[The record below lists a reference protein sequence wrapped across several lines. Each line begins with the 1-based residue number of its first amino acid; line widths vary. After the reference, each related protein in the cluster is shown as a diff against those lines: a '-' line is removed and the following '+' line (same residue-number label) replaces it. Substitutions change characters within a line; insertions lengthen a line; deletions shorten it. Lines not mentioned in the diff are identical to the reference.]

1 MEKQNHS
8 EGSFIKC
15 FALIAV
21 LLPAICVPWRS
32 AAPNDSLRAGKVREA
47 LNTRIESLRRQD
59 GFPGATAAVVLSDGT
74 LVAGSTGMSD
84 LEARTPMKPSDRM
97 LAGSI
102 GKTFFAAV
110 AMNLIHEGKLD
121 LGSKI
126 EKWIGTEPWFNRI
139 PNAHQITLRM
149 LMNHTSGIP
158 EHVESPDFVAALQR
172 DPDKSWTAEE
182 LLAFTFGKLP
192 MFPAGTDWSYADT
205 NFILMSFIAEKVTGK
220 RCYDLIQKQI
230 LDPLRL
236 SDTIPSTS
244 RVLPGLIT
252 GYSMHDGPF
261 GFEGRTI
268 YQGKFV
274 LNPQFEWAGGGFL
287 STSSDLAR
295 WAKVLYEA
303 KAFPAS
309 MLAVMLQSV
318 PAKTGPGD
326 RYGLGVQIRQTEFGE
341 TYGHGGWFP
350 GYLSEMEYF
359 PEQHVAIAVQIN
371 TDGVAHPA
379 GKTHSYIVAIA
390 KDIFDCKQKS
400 AVTLGP
406 QTPAQVLTGLTSVA
420 RAAKEFSPTM
430 LSQKF

>member
-1 MEKQNHS
+1 MEKQNRW

-32 AAPNDSLRAGKVREA
+32 AAPHDSLRAGKVRAA
-47 LNTRIESLRRQD
+47 LNTRIESLHHQD
-59 GFPGATAAVVLSDGT
+59 GFPGATAAVVLPDGT
-74 LVAGSTGMSD
+74 LVAASTGMSD
-84 LEARTPMKPSDRM
+84 LEAGTPMKASDRM

-110 AMNLIHEGKLD
+110 AMNLIHEGRLD
-121 LGSKI
+121 LESKI
-126 EKWIGTEPWFNRI
+126 EKWIGTEPWFDRI

-158 EHVESPDFVAALQR
+158 EHVESPDFVAALR
-172 DPDKSWTAEE
+172 KSPDKSWTAEE
-182 LLAFTFGKLP
+182 LLAFTFDKPP

-205 NFILMSFIAEKVTGK
+205 NFILMGFIAEKVTGT
-220 RCYDLIQKQI
+220 RLYDLIQKQI
-230 LDPLRL
+230 LSPLHL

-295 WAKVLYEA
+295 WAKALYEA

-309 MLAVMLQSV
+309 MLPVMLQSV

-379 GKTHSYIVAIA
+379 GKTHSYIVALA
-390 KDIFDCKQKS
+390 KDIFDGKQKS
-400 AVTLGP
+400 AVTFGP
-406 QTPAQVLTGLTSVA
+406 LTSAGADRATSVA
-420 RAAKEFSPTM
+420 GAAKEF
-430 LSQKF
+430 LQ

>member
-1 MEKQNHS
+1 VEQQNHW

-32 AAPNDSLRAGKVREA
+32 AATNDSFRAGKVREA
-47 LNTRIESLRRQD
+47 LNTRIESLRHQD
-59 GFPGATAAVVLSDGT
+59 GFPGATAAVALSDGT

-84 LEARTPMKPSDRM
+84 LEAGTPMKPSDRM

-121 LGSKI
+121 LESKI
-126 EKWIGTEPWFNRI
+126 EKWIGTEPWFDRI

-149 LMNHTSGIP
+149 LMNHTTGIP
-158 EHVESPDFVAALQR
+158 EHVESPDFVAALR
-172 DPDKSWTAEE
+172 KNPDKSWTAEE
-182 LLAFTFGKLP
+182 LLAFTFGKPP

-205 NFILMSFIAEKVTGK
+205 NFILMSFIAEKATGAHL
-220 RCYDLIQKQI
+220 YDLIQKQI

-244 RVLPGLIT
+244 RVLPGLVT

-295 WAKVLYEA
+295 WAKALYEA

-309 MLAVMLQSV
+309 MLPIMLQSV

-326 RYGLGVQIRQTEFGE
+326 RYGLGVQIRQTEFGK

-371 TDGVAHPA
+371 TDGVAQPA

-390 KDIFDCKQKS
+390 KDIFRGQGKS
-400 AVTLGP
+400 AVILHRQIPALGLTGATLGSKS
-406 QTPAQVLTGLTSVA
+406 AEELL
-420 RAAKEFSPTM
+420 R
-430 LSQKF
+430 